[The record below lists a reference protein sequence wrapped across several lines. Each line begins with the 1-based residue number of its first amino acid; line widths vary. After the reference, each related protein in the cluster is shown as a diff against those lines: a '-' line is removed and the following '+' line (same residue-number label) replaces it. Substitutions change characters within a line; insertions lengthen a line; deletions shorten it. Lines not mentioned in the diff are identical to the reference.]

1 MRRLANYF
9 LRGLLISAPAALTIY
24 VCWLAIRWFD
34 DLVGTRI
41 PGLGVVIAV
50 GVITLIGALGSNL
63 MTRGAVAVID
73 RSIEKLPFV
82 RLVYSSTK
90 DLLNAF
96 VGEQRRFNRPVSARI
111 GEGSSEVYLL
121 GFVTADTLESLGL
134 AGKVAVYVPF
144 SYSVAGHV
152 LVMSA
157 DRVTPLETDAA
168 DAMAFIVSGGVTR
181 TAVDGRTEPGLSS
194 GDAGPRNPSSRQ

>member
-1 MRRLANYF
+1 MRQLANYF
-9 LRGLLISAPAALTIY
+9 LRGLLISAPLALTLY
-24 VCWLAIRWFD
+24 VCWLTIHWFD
-34 DLVGTRI
+34 ALLGTTI
-41 PGLGVVIAV
+41 PGLGVVTAV
-50 GVITLIGALGSNL
+50 LVITAIGALGSNL
-63 MTRGAVAVID
+63 VTRGAVAVID
-73 RSIEKLPFV
+73 RAIEKLPFV

-111 GEGSSEVYLL
+111 GEGDAEIQLL
-121 GFVTADTLESLGL
+121 GFVTADSLESLGL
-134 AGKVAVYVPF
+134 SDRVAVYVPF

-181 TAVDGRTEPGLSS
+181 TATEAKPDPGLSS
-194 GDAGPRNPSSRQ
+194 GHEGSRRPPPR

>member
-1 MRRLANYF
+1 MRQLANYF
-9 LRGLLISAPAALTIY
+9 LRGLLISAPLALTLY
-24 VCWLAIRWFD
+24 VCWLTIHWFD
-34 DLVGTRI
+34 ALLGTRI
-41 PGLGVVIAV
+41 PGLGVVTAV
-50 GVITLIGALGSNL
+50 LVITAIGALGSNL
-63 MTRGAVAVID
+63 VTRGAVAVID
-73 RSIEKLPFV
+73 RAIEKLPFV

-111 GEGSSEVYLL
+111 GEGEAAVHLL

-134 AGKVAVYVPF
+134 GNQVAVYVPF

-152 LVMSA
+152 LVIPA
-157 DRVTPLETDAA
+157 ERVQPLETDAA

-181 TAVDGRTEPGLSS
+181 TATEARTGPELSF
-194 GDAGPRNPSSRQ
+194 GHEGPRRPPPR